1 MRGTACLR
9 WRDQIWQLAILCHTK
24 MAACLRETERLV
36 SVRIIME
43 LMTEEQLD
51 RYEAFRR
58 SAIDKLKIKRV

>member
-1 MRGTACLR
+1 MTGS
-9 WRDQIWQLAILCHTK
+9 
-24 MAACLRETERLV
+24 LV

-58 SAIDKLKIKRV
+58 SAIDKLKIKRVRIHVLAGDSWKSTCQHLMLTC